1 MKQHLNISITPG
13 SVLVTVLILIGFTAL
28 YLLRD
33 IALLVL
39 TAIVIASSLEPGI
52 AFFMRYR
59 LSRIVATVVMYAL
72 VLGGTFGTFYLFFP
86 PLIEEGSRLVA
97 QLPQYLEALEIPSS
111 LESVSLLSSEAGLL
125 KTDSPT
131 YIDTLFSLR
140 DSFSDT
146 SESILRLASAVFGG
160 LFSLLL
166 VIVLSFY
173 FAVQD
178 TGIDDFLRLVTP
190 AKYRDYV
197 LSLWKRS
204 QRKIGLW
211 MQGQLLLS
219 LLAGVLV
226 YLGLTILG
234 VPYALVLAIFTAFME
249 MIPVFGS
256 FISAVPAIAIA
267 FATGGLSLALIVA
280 GLFLIVNQFQSNLV
294 YPLVVKKIVGVPPLL
309 VILAL
314 IAGGQLAG
322 FLGVLL
328 SVPIAA
334 AVSEIVSDIDKW
346 QRSRPVA

>member
-1 MKQHLNISITPG
+1 MNQHIRISITPG
-13 SVLVTVLILIGFTAL
+13 TVLVTVLILIGFAAL

-33 IALLVL
+33 MALLVL

-59 LSRIVATVVMYAL
+59 LSRIVATIVMYAT
-72 VLGGTFGTFYLFFP
+72 VLGVTFGTFYLFFP
-86 PLIEEGSRLVA
+86 PLIDEGSRLIS
-97 QLPQYLEALEIPSS
+97 QLPQYLEALEIPTPLEQVSMLSADMKMSGGESS
-111 LESVSLLSSEAGLL
+111 GYLQTLLSLRESFSETSEGLL
-125 KTDSPT
+125 
-131 YIDTLFSLR
+131 R
-140 DSFSDT
+140 V
-146 SESILRLASAVFGG
+146 ASAIFGG

-173 FAVQD
+173 FAVRD
-178 TGIDDFLRLVTP
+178 TGIDDFLRVVTP
-190 AKYRDYV
+190 VKHQEYI

-204 QRKIGLW
+204 QKKIGLW

-256 FISAVPAIAIA
+256 FISAVPAIGIA
-267 FATGGLSLALIVA
+267 FVTGGMPLALIVG
-280 GLFLIVNQFQSNLV
+280 GLFIVVNQFQSNLV
-294 YPLVVKKIVGVPPLL
+294 YPLVVKKVVGVPPLL

-334 AVSEIVSDIDKW
+334 AISELVADIDK
-346 QRSRPVA
+346 SKKTSAT